1 MNNSLNIDD
10 IIRTVDDPTADDALE
25 HVLTDGYG
33 RDMVII
39 MATGDT
45 DRDTLI
51 RIALNADGHMGR
63 TVGRI
68 LSDRLLG
75 MAGVDWTRLDAW
87 TARLARM
94 SGSAGAQATLAYLHW
109 IDGRESEAIQ
119 AADRAAR
126 MAPAMS
132 LPGLVVQLV
141 DEDVRP
147 IAERN
152 DK

>member
-1 MNNSLNIDD
+1 MNNSLNINDVL
-10 IIRTVDDPTADDALE
+10 RTVDDPTADDALGR
-25 HVLTDGYG
+25 VLADGYG

-45 DRDTLI
+45 DRDTLV

-75 MAGVDWTRLDAW
+75 AAGVDWTRLDAW
-87 TARLARM
+87 TTRLERM
-94 SGSAGAQATLAYLHW
+94 PGSAGAQATLAYLHW
-109 IDGRESEAIQ
+109 IDGRETEAV
-119 AADRAAR
+119 RAAEQATR
-126 MAPAMS
+126 MDPAMS
-132 LPGLVVQLV
+132 LPGLVLQLV
-141 DEDVRP
+141 AEDVRP

-152 DK
+152 GK